1 MVMEK
6 NLKRIGRFLI
16 LQLALAACQLHGQ
29 EATQPD
35 PAKKD
40 VSQLDPDPPD
50 AGQKH
55 STANQFLRDTWTDQK
70 AIWTSPIHMNRH
82 QFFTIALPLAVVTA
96 GLVATDE
103 RAADELPNSRD
114 QIKWSGRVSQIGA
127 AYTLGGMVGG
137 LLVAGKIA
145 QRPGLFRMGRNS
157 AEALANA
164 IVVSSAIKWITLRE
178 RPDQGDGDGSFWHGG
193 VSFPSGHAMDSWAMA
208 TAMARTPKCPKWLAI
223 TSYAVATAVSL
234 SRWGARKHFPS
245 DIVVGSALGGLVGNY
260 VARRPR

>member
-1 MVMEK
+1 MS
-6 NLKRIGRFLI
+6 GFLM
-16 LQLALAACQLHGQ
+16 LQLVLAVGQLPGQ
-29 EATQPD
+29 DSSQPD
-35 PAKKD
+35 SAKKD
-40 VSQLDPDPPD
+40 VFQICPDSHT

-55 STANQFLRDTWTDQK
+55 SGANEFLHDIWTDQK
-70 AIWTSPIHMNRH
+70 AIWPSPIRMNRR
-82 QFFTIALPLAVVTA
+82 QFFVIALPLAAVTA
-96 GLVATDE
+96 GLVATDK

-137 LLVAGKIA
+137 MLAAGKIT

-193 VSFPSGHAMDSWAMA
+193 ASFPSGHAMDSWAMA
-208 TAMARTPKCPKWLAI
+208 TAIARTPKCPKWLAI

-245 DIVVGSALGGLVGNY
+245 DIVGGSALGGLVGNY